1 MRLPMKL
8 DVVEKSIIQDK
19 NLVYTVASYSAVLA
33 IFINL
38 NSLAS
43 PLIGLTA
50 SVSYSIINTVF
61 LGNAFFKKENTF
73 FRLVFGVL
81 LLMMLLSFVGW
92 IILLIYNLDVIEFT
106 LVLLVTTT
114 LSSLLNRRM
123 RYRDAA
129 F

>member
-1 MRLPMKL
+1 MRLPMKF
-8 DVVEKSIIQDK
+8 DIVEKSIVQDK
-19 NLVYTVASYSAVLA
+19 NFIYTIASYSVVLA
-33 IFINL
+33 IFVNL
-38 NSLAS
+38 NSLTS
-43 PLIGLTA
+43 PMIGLTA
-50 SVSYSIINTVF
+50 SIVYSIINTVF